1 MNQTLKR
8 QLEKTLIETISNLN
22 KEDLAVFLKDF
33 LTDSE
38 LESFSKRFSIAY
50 WLMKKR
56 SYENIQN
63 NLKVSTR
70 TIAQIQNQMK
80 KQGFKKALKNME
92 AEEWASI
99 WSEKMKKFVGK

>member
-1 MNQTLKR
+1 MNQTLKK

-22 KEDLAVFLKDF
+22 KDDLNIFLKDF

-38 LESFSKRFSIAY
+38 LESFSKRLSVAY
-50 WLMKKR
+50 WLRKKR

-70 TIAQIQNQMK
+70 TIAQIQNLMK
-80 KQGFKKALKNME
+80 KNGFQKALKEME
-92 AEEWASI
+92 AEEWANK
-99 WSEKMKKFVGK
+99 WSKKIKGIVKP